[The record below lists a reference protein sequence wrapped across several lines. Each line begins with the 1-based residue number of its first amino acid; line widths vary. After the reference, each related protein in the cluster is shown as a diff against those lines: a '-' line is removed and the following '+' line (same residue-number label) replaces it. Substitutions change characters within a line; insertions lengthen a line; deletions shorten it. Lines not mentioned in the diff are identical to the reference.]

1 MATLRCAGCCHIHRA
16 SSRRHCSLRSRRAYP
31 PADSLLLNPCGFLTL
46 AGGLPVT
53 GALIGRGATALTP
66 GGVRLLNGV
75 FPLARSRRRR
85 FRLRPRSLEDRLSL
99 PCGEESRSSPRR
111 VDCALRRR
119 LPTRVE
125 GPSGVEPPV
134 RLRRRTLACPV
145 LPLRALAPA
154 STGLATDCDV
164 SLGFHFHC
172 WLWDPM
178 KPRGIFLRLCPPAKQ
193 IDHEWF
199 SLPGEPQPRLLPV
212 VRPRPTYHLSMT

>member
-1 MATLRCAGCCHIHRA
+1 MRVRDPCGRTSGNRGTHWAGCDRA
-16 SSRRHCSLRSRRAYP
+16 HAWRRKALERRLPSCEVPAASLPTSP
-31 PADSLLLNPCGFLTL
+31 SIL
-46 AGGLPVT
+46 A
-53 GALIGRGATALTP
+53 
-66 GGVRLLNGV
+66 
-75 FPLARSRRRR
+75 
-85 FRLRPRSLEDRLSL
+85 DRLSL

-119 LPTRVE
+119 LPTRVK
-125 GPSGVEPPV
+125 GPSGVDPPV

-172 WLWDPM
+172 WSWDPM

-212 VRPRPTYHLSMT
+212 VRPRPTYHLSMI